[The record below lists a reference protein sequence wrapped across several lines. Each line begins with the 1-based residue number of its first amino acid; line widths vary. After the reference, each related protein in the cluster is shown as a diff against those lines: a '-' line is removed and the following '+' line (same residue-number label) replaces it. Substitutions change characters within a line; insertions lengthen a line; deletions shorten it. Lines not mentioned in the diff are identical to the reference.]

1 MKPSLFLKLSHPLNR
16 NFVPIKQSLPHF
28 PPPILN
34 CDQSLNLLI
43 LDLICKWNHTVFSFV
58 SLLFHLTC
66 CQGLSTLQHISNFIP
81 VYGCIVCHC
90 MYIYMLFIHLLMDM
104 GLFLFF
110 FKKTL
115 VITAAVN
122 IDIQIFESLLSVL
135 LGTYLGVELLDQM
148 VLFTYLR
155 NQKVFFFSPALEL
168 GCCRQAFS
176 SCSEQGLLSSCS
188 AQASPCSGFSCCRV
202 WAQYS
207 WRLSL
212 VAPWHVGSSWTRD
225 QTCVPFI
232 GRPGPPGKSARSL

>member
-155 NQKVFFFSPALEL
+155 NQKVFFFP
-168 GCCRQAFS
+168 
-176 SCSEQGLLSSCS
+176 LLWNLV
-188 AQASPCSGFSCCRV
+188 AAGR
-202 WAQYS
+202 
-207 WRLSL
+207 RSL
-212 VAPWHVGSSWTRD
+212 VAASRGCSLVAAHKLLPAVASPVAECGLSTR
-225 QTCVPFI
+225 
-232 GRPGPPGKSARSL
+232 GA